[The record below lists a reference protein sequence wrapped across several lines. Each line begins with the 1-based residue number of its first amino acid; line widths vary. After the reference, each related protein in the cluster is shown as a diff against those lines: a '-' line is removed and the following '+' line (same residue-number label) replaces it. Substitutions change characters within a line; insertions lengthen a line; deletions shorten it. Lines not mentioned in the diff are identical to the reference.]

1 MDKKIKYKNYSP
13 KFRESRFSG
22 ETWSY
27 IAPSWEEM
35 HQVSLDLGVKI
46 LRKNIE
52 FDVLVTLIKG
62 GWTWSRTMADILFI
76 QELTSF
82 RLRLYDPK
90 YPGVKLDKPIL
101 ETSLNHNLEKKRVLL
116 FDDVDDSGESLNFA
130 LNYLKN
136 FKPFF
141 IKTATLFHKPHSK
154 IIPDFYGSITSSW
167 IIFPHERRETIFGL
181 ANKWKSLKIDE
192 KTIKKRLIKI
202 GLPKKE
208 VELFLS
214 L

>member
-1 MDKKIKYKNYSP
+1 MDRKIKYKNYSP
-13 KFRESRFSG
+13 KFKESKFKG
-22 ETWSY
+22 ETCSY
-27 IAPSWEEM
+27 IAPDWEEM

-46 LRKNIE
+46 LRKNIQ

-62 GWTWSRTMADILFI
+62 GWTWSRTMADILSI
-76 QELTSF
+76 SDLASF

-90 YPGVKLDKPIL
+90 YPGIKLDKPIL
-101 ETSLNHNLEKKRVLL
+101 EKPLNHNLEKKRILL
-116 FDDVDDSGESLNFA
+116 FDDVDDSGESMEFSI
-130 LNYLKN
+130 NYLIK
-136 FKPFF
+136 FKPSF

-167 IIFPHERRETIFGL
+167 IIFPHERREAISGL
-181 ANKWKSLKIDE
+181 ANKWKKLKIDI
-192 KTIKKRLIKI
+192 KTIKRRLIKI